1 MWLLIHPKRG
11 GTIRSQLGR
20 GGGQLTDGERGTGN
34 GEQGTGKRE
43 KGKGYGEGGEPRSR
57 DTGMPWNGEGGTG
70 KGEREKGKGGETSAN
85 RETGQPG
92 FREAETRRWRS
103 NRGENAKRRST
114 DDTPLRPYG
123 SRVFSHAS
131 MLRSKL
137 AGYVATMSP
146 VGDT

>member
-11 GTIRSQLGR
+11 GTISSQLGR
-20 GGGQLTDGERGTGN
+20 VGGQLTDGERGKGN
-34 GEQGTGKRE
+34 RERGGNVSESGDRATVERGRGNRERGKGKRE
-43 KGKGYGEGGEPRSR
+43 KG
-57 DTGMPWNGEGGTG
+57 TGRGGT
-70 KGEREKGKGGETSAN
+70 EKPGY
-85 RETGQPG
+85 RET
-92 FREAETRRWRS
+92 ETMKWRS
-103 NRGENAKRRST
+103 ERGENVKRRST